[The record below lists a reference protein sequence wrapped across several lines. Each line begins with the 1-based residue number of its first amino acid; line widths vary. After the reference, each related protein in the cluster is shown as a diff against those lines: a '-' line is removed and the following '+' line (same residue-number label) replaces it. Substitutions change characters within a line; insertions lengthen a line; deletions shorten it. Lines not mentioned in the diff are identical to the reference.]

1 MLVKTTTGD
10 RGDFLFK
17 LHSTQKGITVKANVL
32 FIGSILYLKK
42 KEKQMSHVKDQESE

>member
-10 RGDFLFK
+10 RRDFLFK

-32 FIGSILYLKK
+32 FIGSILKALKK
-42 KEKQMSHVKDQESE
+42 KKKNKCSM